1 MLYLINENHYYT
13 VRFLRYYLWISKNVK
28 NDLMQNDFIARQSTY
43 TGIFHQINSS
53 TYLDSINYAEGE
65 DLKVKQN

>member
-1 MLYLINENHYYT
+1 
-13 VRFLRYYLWISKNVK
+13 
-28 NDLMQNDFIARQSTY
+28 MQNDFIARQSTY